1 MNFEPTGSC
10 GVPGSCTPVAAGS
23 PHGHMNGSGGWDG
36 SQARSVIVVGAA
48 AGESSV
54 AGQCHEMRLSLGLQA
69 AAKVL
74 LSCRVPPQAH
84 SSG

>member
-1 MNFEPTGSC
+1 M
-10 GVPGSCTPVAAGS
+10 AAGS
-23 PHGHMNGSGGWDG
+23 SHGHMHGSGGWDG

-54 AGQCHEMRLSLGLQA
+54 TGQCHEMRLSLGLQA
-69 AAKVL
+69 ADKVL